1 VDEKELTMTML
12 GLHTV
17 AEVKDQIEEFEWR
30 VHALN
35 KALRS
40 VPDTAAVTDST
51 LPKDWDD
58 FLSRWTLAKYRAKA
72 LLLLAMG
79 VHPGAPESVV
89 PAEEVYH
96 DILLASSLT
105 YPLYTSTDLPGL
117 QERIQK
123 LVPVMTFP
131 PRPARVAWDFDAS
144 AYKASD
150 ATAKAA
156 TQAGKAAT
164 SAVAESVATH
174 PGYYALGAA
183 ALVGTVW
190 GLRKLRVLP

>member
-1 VDEKELTMTML
+1 VEQEELTMTML

-17 AEVKDQIEEFEWR
+17 AETKDQIEEFEWR
-30 VHALN
+30 IQALN

-40 VPDTAAVTDST
+40 VADTAAASDAT
-51 LPKDWDD
+51 LPLQWDE
-58 FLSRWTLAKYRAKA
+58 FLSRWTLTKYKAKA
-72 LLLLAMG
+72 RLLLAMG

-96 DILLASSLT
+96 DVLLGSSPT
-105 YPLYTSTDLPGL
+105 YPLYTSADLPGL
-117 QERIQK
+117 QERIQR

-156 TQAGKAAT
+156 TQTGKAAT
-164 SAVAESVATH
+164 SAVADSIATH

-183 ALVGTVW
+183 ALVGGVW